1 VQRRGRDRGRPGKRG
16 RAIRWDEGAQ
26 VEHKLREFFELASL
40 RCSHCGALTRHWE
53 DAAADERSLA
63 ERGIRTVEDWDRQM
77 DECLAWTRANKE
89 AVLAVIS
96 ELPDWKESSE
106 ALREVL
112 EAGG

>member
-1 VQRRGRDRGRPGKRG
+1 MQRRGRDRGRPGKRV

-26 VEHKLREFFELASL
+26 VEHKLREFFEIASL
-40 RCSHCGALTRHWE
+40 RCPHCGALTRHAE

-63 ERGIRTVEDWDRQM
+63 ERGIHTMEDWDRQM
-77 DECLAWTRANKE
+77 DAYLVWARANKE

-96 ELPDWKESSE
+96 QLPDWKESSE

-112 EAGG
+112 EGGG

>member
-1 VQRRGRDRGRPGKRG
+1 V
-16 RAIRWDEGAQ
+16 RWGEDAQ

-40 RCSHCGALTRHWE
+40 RCSHCGALTRHSE
-53 DAAADERSLA
+53 DAASDERSLA

-77 DECLAWTRANKE
+77 DACLAWARANKE

-96 ELPDWKESSE
+96 ELPDWQESSE

-112 EAGG
+112 VGGG